1 MRMTCRLILWLPLV
15 ALASLVGLGCR
26 TTQHD
31 QIMDNVAMAPPV
43 VERPQFI
50 FHKVMAGETMAT
62 IARWYSGKESKWEEI
77 AEHNPDLSPFKLRKG
92 DIVKVPIYMAT
103 VHTEQP
109 SYSTAQKKRKKTPS
123 SRAPGSQSDDSGL
136 PEEVF
141 GPR

>member
-15 ALASLVGLGCR
+15 ALAALLGLGCR

>member
-1 MRMTCRLILWLPLV
+1 MKMTNRCILWLPLV
-15 ALASLVGLGCR
+15 ALAALVGLGCQ

-31 QIMDNVAMAPPV
+31 QIKDNVAMAPPA

-77 AEHNPDLSPFKLRKG
+77 AEHNPDLSPFKLRKD

-103 VHTEQP
+103 VHSEQP
-109 SYSTAQKKRKKTPS
+109 SYSTAQKKGKK
-123 SRAPGSQSDDSGL
+123 APRGQESGSQSDGSSPPDG
-136 PEEVF
+136 VF